1 MLGVVILAAGRA
13 KRYGRPKVLERIKG
27 RPVLFYAVEA
37 LRGIADI
44 IVLVVPPGEEARYR
58 RVAGE
63 VDAVVAGGE
72 ERWQSAV
79 AGIRALSGCDV
90 VLVHDAARPAVP
102 KSDILR
108 LLKTLETNAAAA
120 LVYPVT
126 ETLKVV
132 ANGYVK
138 KTLPRDG
145 VYRALTPQ
153 GFKMDTYKLVEERYH
168 KDAPDEAW
176 LFEKAGIPVAA
187 VVAKGFNPK
196 LTYRS
201 ELRLFEALLE
211 G

>member
-13 KRYGRPKVLERIKG
+13 ERYGRPKVLERIKG
-27 RPVLFYAVEA
+27 RPILFYAVDA
-37 LRGIADI
+37 FRGVADM
-44 IVLVVPPGEEARYR
+44 IVVVVPSGLEERYR
-58 RVAGE
+58 RVAGD
-63 VDAVVAGGE
+63 VDAVVVGGK
-72 ERWQSAV
+72 ERGESAA
-79 AGIRALSGCDV
+79 AGIEALSGCDV
-90 VLVHDAARPAVP
+90 VLVHDAARPAIP
-102 KSDILR
+102 RSDIVR
-108 LLKTLETNAAAA
+108 LLKALETNPAAT

-132 ANGYVK
+132 KDGYVR

-153 GFKMDTYKLVEERYH
+153 GFRMDTYRAVERICH

-187 VVAKGFNPK
+187 VVAEGFNPK

>member
-27 RPVLFYAVEA
+27 RPVLSYAVDA
-37 LRGIADI
+37 FRGVADM
-44 IVLVVPPGEEARYR
+44 IVVVVPPGEEERYR
-58 RVAGE
+58 RMVDE
-63 VDAVVAGGE
+63 VDAVVVGGE
-72 ERWQSAV
+72 KRGESAA
-79 AGIRALSGCDV
+79 AGIEALSGCDM
-90 VLVHDAARPAVP
+90 VLVHDAARPAIP

-108 LLKTLETNAAAA
+108 LLKTLETEPAAA

-126 ETLKVV
+126 DTLKVV
-132 ANGYVK
+132 KDGYVK
-138 KTLPRDG
+138 KTIPRNG

-153 GFKMDTYKLVEERYH
+153 GFKMETYRLVEEQPYR
-168 KDAPDEAW
+168 DAPDEAW
-176 LFEKAGIPVAA
+176 LFEKKGVPVAA
-187 VVAKGFNPK
+187 VVAEGFNPK